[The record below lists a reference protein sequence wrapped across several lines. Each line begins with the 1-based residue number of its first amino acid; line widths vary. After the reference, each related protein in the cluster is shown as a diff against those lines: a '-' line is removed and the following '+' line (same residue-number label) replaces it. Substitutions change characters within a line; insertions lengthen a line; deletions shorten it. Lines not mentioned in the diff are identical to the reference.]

1 MLVAEKKDTKVGT
14 ELPDVTLQPL
24 GGGQPVDL
32 SALRGPLVINLW
44 ASWCGPCRE
53 ELPQYQ
59 AFSKKYAG
67 KVDVLGVDW
76 QDTRADQARAL
87 IRSTGV
93 TYPLVTDPKGRL
105 RAQALPKVILVD
117 EDGKVA
123 HQEYVEDHLRGQ
135 LEGLVKRTS
144 RCPADEPSRL
154 ARAHP
159 RGREHDHRRGHQ
171 PVRAAARA
179 PTPARA
185 RC

>member
-1 MLVAEKKDTKVGT
+1 VKWLAAVVVALLLVTGCSSEKKDTTVGT

-24 GGGQPVDL
+24 GGGQAVDL
-32 SALRGPLVINLW
+32 SGLKGPLVINLW

-76 QDTRADQARAL
+76 QDTRTSQARAL

-93 TYPLVTDPKGRL
+93 TYPLVTDPGGRL

-123 HQEYVEDHLRGQ
+123 HQEYARITSVKMLEDLVHRY
-135 LEGLVKRTS
+135 LEVSG
-144 RCPADEPSRL
+144 
-154 ARAHP
+154 
-159 RGREHDHRRGHQ
+159 
-171 PVRAAARA
+171 
-179 PTPARA
+179 
-185 RC
+185 

>member
-1 MLVAEKKDTKVGT
+1 MRWLAALVAVLLLLTGCSSEKKDTKVGT
-14 ELPDVTLQPL
+14 QLPDVTLQPL

-32 SALRGPLVINLW
+32 AALRGPLVINLW

-76 QDTRADQARAL
+76 QDTRAAQARAL

-93 TYPLVTDPKGRL
+93 TYPLVTDPGGRL

-117 EDGKVA
+117 ANGKVA
-123 HQEYVEDHLRGQ
+123 HQEYARITSVNM
-135 LEGLVKRTS
+135 LENLVQRYLKVS
-144 RCPADEPSRL
+144 
-154 ARAHP
+154 
-159 RGREHDHRRGHQ
+159 G
-171 PVRAAARA
+171 
-179 PTPARA
+179 
-185 RC
+185 

>member
-1 MLVAEKKDTKVGT
+1 MKWLAAVVAALLLVTGCSSEKKDTKVGT

-24 GGGQPVDL
+24 HGGQPVDL
-32 SALRGPLVINLW
+32 SSLKGPLVINLW

-59 AFSKKYAG
+59 AFSQKYAG

-76 QDTRADQARAL
+76 QDTRTAQAQAL

-93 TYPLVTDPKGRL
+93 TYPLVTDPGGRL

-123 HQEYVEDHLRGQ
+123 HQEYARITSVKM
-135 LEGLVKRTS
+135 LEGLVHRYLGVPTS
-144 RCPADEPSRL
+144 
-154 ARAHP
+154 
-159 RGREHDHRRGHQ
+159 
-171 PVRAAARA
+171 
-179 PTPARA
+179 
-185 RC
+185 